1 MDKDFAYSLLTVRS
15 VSESADARVISGW
28 ATTPEPDRMGD
39 IVEPLGCKFTNPLP
53 LLDRHNPNLPVG
65 HAVFAPP
72 TAAGIEFTARLP
84 YVTEPPELKSRVDTA
99 WGEVKAG
106 LVRGVSIGF
115 RGLPGGVERLKSG
128 GMHFKQTEVLEL
140 SLVVMPAN
148 AQASITQIRSLDR
161 QQRAVSARSN
171 APVQISQADRPA
183 PDPVTRPRGDPTMP
197 TIGERIQTLE
207 ATRGQKASRIEEV
220 LQRALGA
227 NRTTDDA
234 ERTEA
239 LALKSEIETIDL
251 DLDLLRFHENGLSK
265 SALPVATG
273 GNFELARRPF
283 AEPKAAEPEPG
294 IRLARLVR
302 CKALARLEQ
311 ADTVRIAE
319 REYGGRDPRLVQII
333 KAGEIP
339 AMTTTAG
346 GDGFIP
352 AETGFGDYAE
362 FLRPQTILG
371 KFGTAGIPSL
381 RRVPFRSGLVSMDAG
396 AVGYWVG
403 EAKPKPL
410 TMIDSSRTH
419 LLPLKT
425 AAIIVLTM
433 ELVRDSSPSAELAI
447 RADMTQAIVA
457 RIDQT
462 FIDPA
467 VVAVAGVSPASIT
480 HGQPT
485 APSSGADADAVR
497 LDLRSLFSVFDSA
510 NNPASQAVL
519 VMSTGNARA
528 LGFAVNPLGQ
538 AEFPGMSVT
547 GGSLLGVPV
556 VVSDYAG
563 DIVALI
569 SAGDVY
575 LADEGGVA
583 IDMSTEASLE
593 MSSAPAQHADG
604 TPAGAAMV
612 SLWQGNLIGFR
623 AERTINWGHRRA
635 VVAPYLTG
643 VEWGEPPTV
652 ITPGA

>member
-1 MDKDFAYSLLTVRS
+1 MDRAYSILTVKA
-15 VSESADARVISGW
+15 VSEEQRVIRGV

-39 IVEPLGCKFTNPLP
+39 IVEPLGIVYRNPLP
-53 LLDRHNPNLPVG
+53 LLVRHNTALPVG
-65 HAVFAPP
+65 TVQFDPP
-72 TAAGIEFTARLP
+72 TASGVEFTAQLP
-84 YVTEPPELKSRVDTA
+84 HIADPGALKDRVDTA
-99 WGEVKAG
+99 WSEIKAG

-115 RGLPGGVERLKSG
+115 RALDGAIERIKGG
-128 GMHFKQTEVLEL
+128 GMRFVKTEVLEL
-140 SLVVMPAN
+140 SLVIVPAN
-148 AQASITQIRSLDR
+148 ASASITQIRSLDR
-161 QQRAVSARSN
+161 QQRATSGQPSK
-171 APVQISQADRPA
+171 APVQISQPGRAVPDRAIPK
-183 PDPVTRPRGDPTMP
+183 GDPPMP
-197 TIGERIQTLE
+197 TIGERIEALE
-207 ATRGQKASRIEEV
+207 TVRGQKASRIDEV

-227 NRTTDDA
+227 NRTTEEA
-234 ERTEA
+234 ERTEC
-239 LALKSEIETIDL
+239 LTLKGEIETLDL
-251 DLDLLRFHENGLSK
+251 DLSLLRFHERGI
-265 SALPVATG
+265 AEGARPVVAG
-273 GNFELARRPF
+273 GGFELARRVP
-283 AEPKAAEPEPG
+283 ATVKMPEPEPG
-294 IRLARLVR
+294 IRIARLVR

-311 ADTVRIAE
+311 ADVARIAE
-319 REYGGRDPRLVQII
+319 REYAGRDPQLVQIV
-333 KAGEIP
+333 KAGEVP

-352 AETGFGDYAE
+352 TESGFGDYAE
-362 FLRPQTILG
+362 FLRPQTITG
-371 KFGTAGIPSL
+371 KFGTGGVPPM

-396 AVGYWVG
+396 TVGYWVG
-403 EAKPKPL
+403 EAKAKPL

-433 ELVRDSSPSAELAI
+433 ELVRDSSPSAEMAI

-457 RIDQT
+457 RIDET
-462 FIDPA
+462 FITPTVA
-467 VVAVAGVSPASIT
+467 AVAGVSPASIT
-480 HGQPT
+480 FGQPSV
-485 APSSGADADAVR
+485 ASSGTDADAVR
-497 LDLRSLFSVFDSA
+497 LDLRSLFALFDAA

-519 VMSTGNARA
+519 VMSTANSRS

-538 AEFPGMSVT
+538 AEFPGMSVN

-569 SAGDVY
+569 SASDVY

-593 MSSAPAQHADG
+593 MSSTPAQHADG

-635 VVAPYLTG
+635 VTAPYLTG
-643 VEWGEPPTV
+643 VEWGEAPTAV
-652 ITPGA
+652 TIPG